1 MKQEEK
7 KFTLGKDERLRRE
20 KDFSRVI
27 ESGRRFSHRA
37 LTLLALPNGMD
48 KSRFGIAVS
57 RKLGKATVR
66 NRAKRRMR
74 EALRLSKHILGGGYD
89 VVAMPRSPVLEMEF
103 TELLETVASL
113 FRKIKREQPQCEG
126 S

>member
-1 MKQEEK
+1 
-7 KFTLGKDERLRRE
+7 
-20 KDFSRVI
+20 
-27 ESGRRFSHRA
+27 
-37 LTLLALPNGMD
+37 
-48 KSRFGIAVS
+48 VS

-74 EALRLSKHILGGGYD
+74 EALRLNKHILGVGYD